1 MDIRKFRDTDIN
13 QIVSLFYETVHS
25 VNKRDYS
32 QEQLDAWAP
41 KDEVTLKL
49 NTWKDSLS
57 HNVTY
62 VAEIEGEIVGFSDI
76 TQYGH
81 LDRLFIHKDYQG
93 QGIASALV
101 NMLEFEARGLGLIEI
116 DTEASITAK
125 PFFERH
131 GYRMIQSQVVER
143 KGVKLVNFKM
153 VKNLLGSNVNL

>member
-1 MDIRKFRDTDIN
+1 MDIRKFTDTDIN

-41 KDEVTLKL
+41 KDEETLKL

-62 VAEIEGEIVGFSDI
+62 VAEIKDKIVGFSDI
-76 TQYGH
+76 TQCGH
-81 LDRLFIHKDYQG
+81 LDRLYIHKDFQG
-93 QGIASALV
+93 QGIAAALV
-101 NMLEFEARGLGLIEI
+101 NILEVEARGLGLIEI

-125 PFFERH
+125 PFFERQ
-131 GYRMIQSQVVER
+131 GYRVIQSQVVER

-153 VKNLLGSNVNL
+153 VKYLLSSNGKF